1 MNMHNSAAPIL
12 IFVAA
17 LGAALVLLVNGR
29 FVGTKLGVLDHP
41 DAVRKIHPQVTPLT
55 IGLAIMA
62 AVIVWAG
69 GTFVWNPT
77 PNSQLLLTVLL
88 CGAGATL
95 VGYIDDQ
102 TPISASGRLLF
113 LFLLSAIAIVIE
125 PDLLPSQINW
135 THFGPLPIAPWFACI
150 FIAVAMAGFVNAVNM
165 ADGQNGVV
173 LGMFIIWSACLI
185 LTTRGH
191 TQSAALILFGA
202 SFISFFFNMAG
213 RAFLGDSGSYGVSFV
228 FGLLAIRA
236 HNHWG
241 VSAETIAVWF
251 FIPVLDCLR
260 LMVTRSLSGGVPTYS
275 DRNHFHHRLQ
285 DKVGSRFGLVIYLSA
300 IGTSSIIA
308 ALMPR
313 LSLVCMIALAALYFS
328 FAWLE
333 EKVAVEEAD
342 LESDARAERF
352 RLVGNS
358 NLVELE
364 LIERHFKRD

>member
-1 MNMHNSAAPIL
+1 MGIVALESNRGFGLSYNARGGLLNMHNSAAPIL

-102 TPISASGRLLF
+102 TPISASSRLLF

-135 THFGPLPIAPWFACI
+135 THFGPLLIAPWFACI

-251 FIPVLDCLR
+251 FIPVSGLPPTYGDTIAVWR
-260 LMVTRSLSGGVPTYS
+260 RSHLFGPKSFSSSAAGQGGVALRTGDLS
-275 DRNHFHHRLQ
+275 ECDRY
-285 DKVGSRFGLVIYLSA
+285 LVDHCCA
-300 IGTSSIIA
+300 HA
-308 ALMPR
+308 ASVPCLHDR
-313 LSLVCMIALAALYFS
+313 ACCLVFQLRMA
-328 FAWLE
+328 
-333 EKVAVEEAD
+333 
-342 LESDARAERF
+342 
-352 RLVGNS
+352 
-358 NLVELE
+358 
-364 LIERHFKRD
+364 